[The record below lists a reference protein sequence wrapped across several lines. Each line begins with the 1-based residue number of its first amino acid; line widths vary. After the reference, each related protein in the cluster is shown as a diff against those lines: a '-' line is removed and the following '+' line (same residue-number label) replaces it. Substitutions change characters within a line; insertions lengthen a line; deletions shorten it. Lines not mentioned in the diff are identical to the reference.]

1 MVKKANNEPMRP
13 SMRPTGKAADN
24 EMRPVKQRVGG
35 LFWFTLITIMGS
47 IVAVMLGAYAVKVR
61 VLDVAVVEGGERL
74 ASAYGQQYA
83 GFYNQIFSQASRQLA
98 SITTVGGLAG
108 ALADGDA
115 SRLRET
121 TATIAALL
129 ADNPEVFL
137 IPNQQSIENIPLGYA
152 AQSMVE
158 RVRRGEELRAEVIP
172 FKQRPLL
179 LLARGIRNDGD
190 EVVGVLLIGFD
201 LNEIGANLKVFDGH
215 TGYMLLQQKL
225 VDAPE
230 VMDVMQYG
238 DAQHYASPYR
248 TITET
253 IHPNLSVVF
262 WLNPQIV
269 ASQALGLFW
278 IFVAGMALLVI
289 AAIVGTSVLLRR
301 TLERDASILLQQ
313 AESMIR
319 RETVPIGAHF
329 TTSFFDEI
337 SRSLK
342 RTASTTATAVTPRV
356 AVAPTQRHDRKESFD
371 ADTDIENDDA
381 TLFSHGVTGQT
392 PATAVADEI
401 FRAYDIRG
409 IVGKTLTESTVRLI
423 GRAIGSEVL
432 DANQSAVYVGRDGR
446 LSGPQLL
453 GVLIDGIISTGC
465 NVINLG
471 MVPTPLVYF
480 ATTNTDIKSGVC
492 LTGSHN
498 PADYNGLK
506 IVVNGETL
514 SDQRIQALKQRILR
528 NDFRSGK
535 GSAETLDIGD
545 RYIARIKDDV
555 VLARPMTVVVD
566 CGNGVAG
573 AIAPKL
579 LTAIGCNV
587 VPLFCDVDGHFPNH
601 HPDPGNPD
609 NLRDLMSM
617 VAATKADLGIAFD
630 GDGDRLGVVTPKGQI
645 IWPDRLMMLYA
656 KDLLMRNPGADIIYD
671 VKCTRDLAA
680 VISQYGG
687 RPMMWRTGHS
697 LIKAKLRETGAA
709 LAGEMSG
716 HIFFNER
723 WFGFDDAMYAAARLL
738 EILSLEATAADAVFA
753 AFPAN
758 ITTPELHIKVSEE
771 NKFRI
776 IEALQKQGDFSGG
789 STTMLDGVRVD
800 YPASWGLVR
809 ASNTTPVLAARF
821 EGKTE
826 ADLDQVRA
834 VFREQLLKVEPS
846 LQIPF

>member
-1 MVKKANNEPMRP
+1 MVKKVKDEPVRQHAAP
-13 SMRPTGKAADN
+13 SVGKAADN
-24 EMRPVKQRVGG
+24 RVQSAEQHVVG
-35 LFWFTLITIMGS
+35 LFRFTLMTILGS
-47 IVAVMLGAYAVKVR
+47 IVAVMLGAYAVKAR
-61 VLDVAVVEGGERL
+61 VLDVATAESGARL
-74 ASAYGQQYA
+74 ATAYGQQYA
-83 GFYNQIFSQASRQLA
+83 GFYNQIFGQASRQLA
-98 SITTVGGLAG
+98 SIITVGGLARV
-108 ALADGDA
+108 LAEGDTA
-115 SRLRET
+115 RLRDF
-121 TATIAALL
+121 TATIAASL

-137 IPNQQSIENIPLGYA
+137 IPNQEPTENILLGYA
-152 AQSMVE
+152 AQNMVE
-158 RVRRGEELRAEVIP
+158 RARRGEELRAEVIP
-172 FKQRPLL
+172 FRQRPLL
-179 LLARGIRNDGD
+179 LLARAVRNDGD

-201 LNEIGANLKVFDGH
+201 LNKIGANLNLFDAG
-215 TGYMLLQQKL
+215 TGNMVLQQKL
-225 VDAPE
+225 ADVPE
-230 VMDVMQYG
+230 AMRIMQYG
-238 DAQHYASPYR
+238 DAQHETSPYR

-253 IHPNLSVVF
+253 IHPNLSVAF

-269 ASQALGLFW
+269 ASQTLGLFW

-289 AAIVGTSVLLRR
+289 AVIVGAGMLLRR
-301 TLERDASILLQQ
+301 TLERDASMLLQQ
-313 AESMIR
+313 TESLIR
-319 RETVPIGAHF
+319 RETLPIGAHF
-329 TTSFFDEI
+329 TTSLFDDI

-342 RTASTTATAVTPRV
+342 RAAATTG
-356 AVAPTQRHDRKESFD
+356 AVAPPRIVAAPSLHEKRKGARN
-371 ADTDIENDDA
+371 ADIDNDDA
-381 TLFSHGVTGQT
+381 TLFNHSGTGQAPV
-392 PATAVADEI
+392 PAIADEI

-409 IVGKTLTESTVRLI
+409 IVGKTLTDSTVRLI

-453 GVLIDGIISTGC
+453 GVLIDGIASTGC

-480 ATTNTDIKSGVC
+480 ATTNTDVKSGVC

-506 IVVNGETL
+506 IVINGETL

-535 GSAETLDIGD
+535 GAAETLDIGD
-545 RYIARIKDDV
+545 RYMARIKDDI

-573 AIAPKL
+573 AIAPQL
-579 LTAIGCNV
+579 LRAIGCTV

-609 NLRDLMSM
+609 NLRDLMTV
-617 VAATKADLGIAFD
+617 VAAKKADLGIAFD

-656 KDLLMRNPGADIIYD
+656 KDLLIRNPGADIIYD
-671 VKCTRDLAA
+671 VKCTRDLAT

-738 EILSLEATAADAVFA
+738 EILSLEATTADEVFA

-758 ITTPELHIKVSEE
+758 MATPELHINVSEE

-789 STTMLDGVRVD
+789 SMITLDGVRVD
-800 YPASWGLVR
+800 YPESWGLVR
-809 ASNTTPVLAARF
+809 ASNTTSMLAARF

-846 LQIPF
+846 LHIPF

>member
-1 MVKKANNEPMRP
+1 MVKKVKDEPVRQHAAP
-13 SMRPTGKAADN
+13 SVGKAADN
-24 EMRPVKQRVGG
+24 RVQSAEQHVVG
-35 LFWFTLITIMGS
+35 LFRFTLMTILGS
-47 IVAVMLGAYAVKVR
+47 IVAVMLGAYAVKAR
-61 VLDVAVVEGGERL
+61 VLDVATAESGARL
-74 ASAYGQQYA
+74 ATAYGQQYA
-83 GFYNQIFSQASRQLA
+83 GFYNQIFGQASRQLA
-98 SITTVGGLAG
+98 SIITVGGLARV
-108 ALADGDA
+108 LAEGDTA
-115 SRLRET
+115 RLRDF
-121 TATIAALL
+121 TATIAASL

-137 IPNQQSIENIPLGYA
+137 IPNQEPTENILLGYA
-152 AQSMVE
+152 AQNMVE
-158 RVRRGEELRAEVIP
+158 RARRGEELRAEVIP
-172 FKQRPLL
+172 FRQRPLL
-179 LLARGIRNDGD
+179 LLARAVRNDGD

-201 LNEIGANLKVFDGH
+201 LNKIGANLNLFDAGTGH
-215 TGYMLLQQKL
+215 MVLQQKL
-225 VDAPE
+225 ADVPE
-230 VMDVMQYG
+230 AMRIMQYG
-238 DAQHYASPYR
+238 DAQHETSPYR

-253 IHPNLSVVF
+253 IHPNLSVAF

-269 ASQALGLFW
+269 ASQTLGLFW

-289 AAIVGTSVLLRR
+289 AVIVGAGMLLRR
-301 TLERDASILLQQ
+301 TLERDASMLLQQ
-313 AESMIR
+313 TESLIR
-319 RETVPIGAHF
+319 RETLPIGAHF
-329 TTSFFDEI
+329 TTSLFDDI

-342 RTASTTATAVTPRV
+342 RAAATTG
-356 AVAPTQRHDRKESFD
+356 AVAPPRIVAAPSLHEKRKGARN
-371 ADTDIENDDA
+371 ADIDNDDA
-381 TLFSHGVTGQT
+381 TLFNHSGTGQAPV
-392 PATAVADEI
+392 PAIADEI

-409 IVGKTLTESTVRLI
+409 IVGKTLTDSTVRLI

-453 GVLIDGIISTGC
+453 GVLIDGITSTGC

-480 ATTNTDIKSGVC
+480 ATTNTDVKSGVC

-506 IVVNGETL
+506 IVINGETL

-535 GSAETLDIGD
+535 GAAETLDIGD
-545 RYIARIKDDV
+545 RYMARIKDDI

-573 AIAPKL
+573 AIAPQL
-579 LTAIGCNV
+579 LRAIGCTV

-609 NLRDLMSM
+609 NLRDLMTV
-617 VAATKADLGIAFD
+617 VAAKKADLGIAFD

-656 KDLLMRNPGADIIYD
+656 KDLLIRNPGADIIYD
-671 VKCTRDLAA
+671 VKCTRDLAT

-738 EILSLEATAADAVFA
+738 EILSLEATTADEVFA

-758 ITTPELHIKVSEE
+758 MATPELHINVSEE

-789 STTMLDGVRVD
+789 SMITLDGMRVD
-800 YPASWGLVR
+800 YPESWGLVR
-809 ASNTTPVLAARF
+809 ASNTTPMLVARF

-846 LQIPF
+846 LHIPF

>member
-1 MVKKANNEPMRP
+1 MVKKVKDEPVRQHAAP
-13 SMRPTGKAADN
+13 SVGKAADN
-24 EMRPVKQRVGG
+24 RVQSAEQHVVG
-35 LFWFTLITIMGS
+35 LFRFTLMTILGS
-47 IVAVMLGAYAVKVR
+47 IVAVMLGAYAVKAR
-61 VLDVAVVEGGERL
+61 VLDVATAESGARL
-74 ASAYGQQYA
+74 ATAYGQQYA
-83 GFYNQIFSQASRQLA
+83 GFYNQIFGQASRQLA
-98 SITTVGGLAG
+98 SIITVGGLARV
-108 ALADGDA
+108 LAEGDTA
-115 SRLRET
+115 RLRDF
-121 TATIAALL
+121 TATIAASL

-137 IPNQQSIENIPLGYA
+137 IPNQEPTENILLGYA
-152 AQSMVE
+152 AQNMVE
-158 RVRRGEELRAEVIP
+158 RARRGEELRAEVIP
-172 FKQRPLL
+172 FRQRPLL
-179 LLARGIRNDGD
+179 LLARAVRNDGD

-201 LNEIGANLKVFDGH
+201 LNKIGANLNLFDAGTGH
-215 TGYMLLQQKL
+215 MVLQQKL
-225 VDAPE
+225 ADVPE
-230 VMDVMQYG
+230 AMRIMQYG
-238 DAQHYASPYR
+238 DAQHETSPYR

-253 IHPNLSVVF
+253 IHPNLSVAF

-269 ASQALGLFW
+269 ASQTLGLFW

-289 AAIVGTSVLLRR
+289 AVIVGAGMLLRR
-301 TLERDASILLQQ
+301 TLERDASMLLQQ
-313 AESMIR
+313 TESLIR
-319 RETVPIGAHF
+319 RETLPIGAHF
-329 TTSFFDEI
+329 TTSLFDDI

-342 RTASTTATAVTPRV
+342 RAAATTG
-356 AVAPTQRHDRKESFD
+356 AVAPPRIVAAPSLHEKRKGARN
-371 ADTDIENDDA
+371 ADIDNDDA
-381 TLFSHGVTGQT
+381 TLFNHSGTGQAPV
-392 PATAVADEI
+392 PAIADEI

-409 IVGKTLTESTVRLI
+409 IVGKTLTDSTVRLI

-453 GVLIDGIISTGC
+453 GVLIDGITSTGC

-480 ATTNTDIKSGVC
+480 ATTNTDVKSGVC

-506 IVVNGETL
+506 IVINGETL

-535 GSAETLDIGD
+535 GAAETLDIGD
-545 RYIARIKDDV
+545 RYMARIKDDI

-573 AIAPKL
+573 AIAPQL
-579 LTAIGCNV
+579 LRAIGCTV

-609 NLRDLMSM
+609 NLRDLMTV
-617 VAATKADLGIAFD
+617 VAAKKADLGIAFD

-656 KDLLMRNPGADIIYD
+656 KDLLIRNPGADIIYD
-671 VKCTRDLAA
+671 VKCTRDLAT

-738 EILSLEATAADAVFA
+738 EILSLEATTADEVFA

-758 ITTPELHIKVSEE
+758 MATPELHINVSEE

-789 STTMLDGVRVD
+789 SMITLDGVRVD
-800 YPASWGLVR
+800 YPESWGLVR
-809 ASNTTPVLAARF
+809 ASNTTPMLAARF

-846 LQIPF
+846 LHIPF